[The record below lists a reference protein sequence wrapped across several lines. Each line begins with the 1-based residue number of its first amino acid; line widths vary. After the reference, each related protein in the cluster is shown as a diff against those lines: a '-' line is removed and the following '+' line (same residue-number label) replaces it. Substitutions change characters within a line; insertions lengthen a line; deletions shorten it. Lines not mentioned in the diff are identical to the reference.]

1 MYGSTAGV
9 CVSGGNITLHKGGT
23 DSGDRRVPG
32 VRAIVGDWECHSM
45 ADWHGYSPFTIL
57 LGVFRP

>member
-32 VRAIVGDWECHSM
+32 VRAIVGTGNAKAWQTGTVIAH
-45 ADWHGYSPFTIL
+45 L
-57 LGVFRP
+57 LYY